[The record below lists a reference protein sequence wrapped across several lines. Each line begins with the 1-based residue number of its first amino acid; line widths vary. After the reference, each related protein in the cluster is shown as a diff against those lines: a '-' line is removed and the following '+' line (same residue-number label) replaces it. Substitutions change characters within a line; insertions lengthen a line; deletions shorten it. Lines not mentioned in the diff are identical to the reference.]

1 MNHGGAACA
10 TLVTTLLALIGILT
24 AAAASASPSLH
35 DQTPVSAITLP
46 AGQAAGP
53 HKLILADASRPR
65 ASSYDQ
71 RATGVCL
78 ADGVN
83 VTGGTAHFLRP
94 QTGGRSH
101 AYDLV
106 GNNAS
111 APLSQP
117 SPAVASDGRELIGWR
132 SVDEEA
138 SSAVALVVAA
148 EGATDLSTLDRTG
161 SALKNDLYHR
171 APSWVAD
178 QPGKS
183 VFSITG
189 GDGVTRTL
197 YQLPGG
203 VNDQPGVFEWIV
215 ETTDNGSIVV
225 HERFIPGGSVT
236 GYPNQLP

>member
-1 MNHGGAACA
+1 MNHRGTACA

-24 AAAASASPSLH
+24 AAAASASPFLH
-35 DQTPVSAITLP
+35 DQTPVSAIALP

-53 HKLILADASRPR
+53 HKLTLADVSRPR
-65 ASSYDQ
+65 PSSYDR

-106 GNNAS
+106 GNHAS

-117 SPAVASDGRELIGWR
+117 SPAVASDGRELIGGR

-138 SSAVALVVAA
+138 SFAVALVVAA
-148 EGATDLSTLDRTG
+148 EEEGTAADEVAASTGRTEASYLTEQLAMESAQADPAAGRVLPITMTDARWQASEG
-161 SALKNDLYHR
+161 
-171 APSWVAD
+171 WVKMA
-178 QPGKS
+178 QNIS
-183 VFSITG
+183 
-189 GDGVTRTL
+189 GVEIHYVYNT
-197 YQLPGG
+197 
-203 VNDQPGVFEWIV
+203 
-215 ETTDNGSIVV
+215 
-225 HERFIPGGSVT
+225 VT
-236 GYPNQLP
+236 GASADFKFVP